1 MKKLNVSMIAAA
13 LWLSSIA
20 SAGAAQWDGSSAAY
34 HAHVIAVD
42 KGFELHVHDKA
53 KHLPVDLTK
62 GKVTA
67 TMLKDGKRV
76 ALPLV
81 HKQTGI
87 MTSATPLAGDWTI
100 LVAFGLTGT
109 KPQQIRFASTSTQKA
124 KADHDHDHDPKHDH
138 KH

>member
-1 MKKLNVSMIAAA
+1 MKRVNGLMIAAV
-13 LWLSSIA
+13 A
-20 SAGAAQWDGSSAAY
+20 SFMSVVTASAAQWDGSSAAF

-53 KHLPVDLTK
+53 KHLPVELTR

-67 TMLKDGKRV
+67 TMLKDGKRI

-87 MTSATPLAGDWTI
+87 MTSAAPLAGKWTI
-100 LVAFGLTGT
+100 LVAFQLATT
-109 KPQQIRFASTSTQKA
+109 KPQQIRFSSTPT
-124 KADHDHDHDPKHDH
+124 DGHDH

>member
-1 MKKLNVSMIAAA
+1 MNK
-13 LWLSSIA
+13 LSSLMITATLLLSTVTA
-20 SAGAAQWDGSSAAY
+20 SAAQWDGSSTAF
-34 HAHVIAVD
+34 HGHVIAVD

-53 KHLPVDLTK
+53 KHLPVDLTR

-67 TMLKDGKRV
+67 TMLKEGKRI

-87 MTSATPLAGDWTI
+87 MTSASPLAGKWTI
-100 LVAFGLTGT
+100 LVAFQLAGT
-109 KPQQIRFASTSTQKA
+109 KPQQIRFASTPA
-124 KADHDHDHDPKHDH
+124 PNGDHDQEHDH

>member
-1 MKKLNVSMIAAA
+1 MNKLSVWVVAGV
-13 LWLSSIA
+13 LSLASIA
-20 SAGAAQWDGSSAAY
+20 SACAAQWDSSSAAF

-53 KHLPVDLTK
+53 KHLPVDLTR

-67 TMLKDGKRV
+67 TMLKDGKRI

-87 MTSATPLAGDWTI
+87 MTSGSTLAGKWTI
-100 LVAFGLTGT
+100 LVAVNLTGA
-109 KPQQIRFASTSTQKA
+109 KPQQIRFSTTPAES
-124 KADHDHDHDPKHDH
+124 HDH